1 MRLIKLALLS
11 FVFLFL
17 VLTGMSLFIPSHIR
31 ISRATNLMAPR
42 DSIYRLIN
50 DSSEWKNW
58 NPLFQPNGNLPAAL
72 VHHRI
77 MEQSDTITRI
87 EFTSPSKKPLN
98 TSWELH
104 RFSATDSVTLQW
116 YMDFYNRWYPWEKF
130 KSLFY
135 EKTYGSMMERGLANL
150 KGKLE
155 E

>member
-1 MRLIKLALLS
+1 MRFIKLALIS
-11 FVFLFL
+11 VVFFFI
-17 VLTGMSLFIPSHIR
+17 VLTAMSLFIPSHIR

-50 DSSEWKNW
+50 DSSEWKSW
-58 NPLFQPNGNLPAAL
+58 NPLFQPNGKFPAAI

-77 MEQSDTITRI
+77 LEQSDTLTRM
-87 EFTSPSKKPLN
+87 ELSSPDKKPLK

-135 EKTYGSMMERGLANL
+135 EKTYGSMMEQGLVNL
-150 KGKLE
+150 KQKLQ
-155 E
+155 